1 MKHKLKYAAMTV
13 LLLTIGQA
21 AFAGIRSATYEVP
34 TSQSDLKAASI
45 FKLRK
50 LSVTED
56 IENKTTVKYLVPEE
70 LTGVTNEIE
79 FTGALDMN
87 GGNLS
92 SQFGNLNCIANS
104 NVMMCTATYQ
114 HLKFNQDL
122 AVQLMTNKYGGEELA
137 KRLSVQEKFST
148 DPIGIIRIYFKGR

>member
-1 MKHKLKYAAMTV
+1 M
-13 LLLTIGQA
+13 
-21 AFAGIRSATYEVP
+21 
-34 TSQSDLKAASI
+34 
-45 FKLRK
+45 
-50 LSVTED
+50 
-56 IENKTTVKYLVPEE
+56 VPEE

-92 SQFGNLNCIANS
+92 SQFGNLNCIVNS